1 MEKEDIP
8 EEIIDMDKSHRKL
21 NCTEL
26 NDIASEYSF
35 TDAMKELIDL
45 QHDTDI
51 EVVDDQESDIIT
63 DILEEE
69 NSASGEEEYEKTEDI
84 VQAYFHSMGNI
95 SLLTRDEEIELSK
108 RLEEGKEIIRGIVAA
123 LPIYKKLE
131 SNLDKKD
138 EENLDNSEE
147 ETDGTLEKSLNAFD
161 NLMSKIEIAD
171 RKVAR
176 YGILRDL
183 EKLINENEK
192 QDIDPVQLN
201 AIARE
206 VQDEYDRVE
215 SEVGVKIDELKAMWA
230 RINRARTLVSEAK
243 DELITHNLRWV
254 VNIAKNYGGKGL
266 ALLDLIQEGNIG
278 LMKATDKFDYKRGFK
293 FCTYATWWIRQAI
306 TRALI
311 NQTKTIR
318 VPVHMMEFH
327 SKVSRASR
335 ELTQQLGREP
345 SKEEIAKRLAVSTEK
360 VEEVLR
366 AVQDPLAL

>member
-1 MEKEDIP
+1 MEKEDIF

-21 NCTEL
+21 NYTEL

-35 TDAMKELIDL
+35 TDAMEELIDL

-95 SLLTRDEEIELSK
+95 SVLKRDEEIELSK
-108 RLEEGKEIIRGIVAA
+108 RLEEGKEIIQGIVTA

-131 SNLDKKD
+131 SNLDEKD
-138 EENLDNSEE
+138 EEDLDNSEE
-147 ETDGTLEKSLNAFD
+147 ADETLEKSLNALD
-161 NLMSKIEIAD
+161 NLMFKIKMAD

-176 YGILRDL
+176 YGTLKDS

-215 SEVGVKIDELKAMWA
+215 SEVGVKIDELKAMWD
-230 RINRARTLVSEAK
+230 RITRASTLVSEAK
-243 DELITHNLRWV
+243 NELITHNLRLV
-254 VNIAKNYGGKGL
+254 IK
-266 ALLDLIQEGNIG
+266 
-278 LMKATDKFDYKRGFK
+278 
-293 FCTYATWWIRQAI
+293 
-306 TRALI
+306 
-311 NQTKTIR
+311 
-318 VPVHMMEFH
+318 H
-327 SKVSRASR
+327 S
-335 ELTQQLGREP
+335 
-345 SKEEIAKRLAVSTEK
+345 
-360 VEEVLR
+360 
-366 AVQDPLAL
+366 